1 MLTKQFWLDTLERAV
16 KTFAQ
21 AALATLGAGSVDILS
36 TNWVGA
42 VSVGG
47 GAAVVSVLTS
57 LGSERI
63 GNGGT
68 ASATKAVEPAAIEH
82 TSHGGTVA

>member
-1 MLTKQFWLDTLERAV
+1 MWTTIFWRDAIERAI

-21 AALATLGAGSVDILS
+21 ATLATLGMGQIDVLN

-42 VSVGG
+42 VSVGA

-57 LGSERI
+57 LGSEPFGR
-63 GNGGT
+63 GGT
-68 ASATKAVEPAAIEH
+68 ASATKAVEPA
-82 TSHGGTVA
+82 TDQT